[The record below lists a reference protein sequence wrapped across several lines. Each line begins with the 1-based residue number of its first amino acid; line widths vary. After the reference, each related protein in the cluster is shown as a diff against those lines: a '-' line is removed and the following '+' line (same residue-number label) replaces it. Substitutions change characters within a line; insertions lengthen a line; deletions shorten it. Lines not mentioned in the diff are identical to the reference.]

1 MEEIID
7 EPFLDAS
14 HCSFVNASSELIQY
28 YYKLK
33 YPDTYSLSSSTVLV
47 CTLIGKI
54 ITQAIYTSLYFNLLI
69 F

>member
-1 MEEIID
+1 MEIMEEIID

-47 CTLIGKI
+47 STLIGKI
-54 ITQAIYTSLYFNLLI
+54 LTQEI
-69 F
+69 